1 MSSIARAT
9 VSPAPASA
17 LPIKEPRPDATCS
30 GSGFASAA
38 ASTVAAAPPR
48 PCSDTL
54 SAATPSAAARWR
66 RCSSLSR
73 RSRSAASRRSAS
85 ATSASTY
92 LRASAHSRRC
102 ERRCAVPRLAS
113 TAVRVSSSLERDFS
127 VAALSVLSIASI
139 SGASHASTSAS
150 YAACRPRVFLNSSRV
165 MTGCSGPDRLPVMS
179 MYPTTCG
186 WLHSVQ
192 RLALCRANDG
202 VAPQA
207 AIRRPDTKKRAGRP
221 SAPPTET
228 QTSAPP
234 SLTAGSGR
242 SPAGRVRGAP
252 AGKTQRLMCAT
263 CPAPSGSC
271 FLTLAPGLREA

>member
-85 ATSASTY
+85 ATSAST
-92 LRASAHSRRC
+92 
-102 ERRCAVPRLAS
+102 
-113 TAVRVSSSLERDFS
+113 AVRVTSSLERDFS

-252 AGKTQRLMCAT
+252 AGRTQRLMCAT